1 MHYDDLIAVLGEMPE
16 RDLIEVVNRAL
27 SRRSAE
33 VARPEFEEAKLLLA
47 EAYRG
52 SKEAEWELLIL
63 SSPVEPGAHCT
74 DGIGPTQEGSCC
86 GLTLA
91 AYAKNIV
98 CPVCGKTANAT

>member
-1 MHYDDLIAVLGEMPE
+1 MQYDELIAALSSMPE
-16 RDLIEVVNRAL
+16 RDLIEVVNCAL

-47 EAYRG
+47 EAYRC
-52 SKEAEWELLIL
+52 SKEGEWDLLIL

-86 GLTLA
+86 GFTLA

-98 CPVCGKTANAT
+98 CPVCGNTTSAT